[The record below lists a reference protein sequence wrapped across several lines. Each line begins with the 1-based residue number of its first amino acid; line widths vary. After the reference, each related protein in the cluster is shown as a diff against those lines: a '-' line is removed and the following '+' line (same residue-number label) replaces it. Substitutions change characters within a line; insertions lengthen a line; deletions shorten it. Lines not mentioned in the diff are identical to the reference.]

1 MTEHSPKQTG
11 QVLPLRRGAADGVPR
26 IDPRTP
32 ARALA
37 ALVEQEGQEAPKAV
51 YRAFDEYN
59 REHFDGR
66 LGQSMLLIT
75 QPASPRTLGD
85 YVPRDAHGIP
95 SRIRI
100 APKCEAVCLAYVLD
114 VVLHEMVHAWQHEVL
129 DNLEQGY
136 EGHGPRFAEKC
147 NEIGAKFG
155 LAEVAPKGRR
165 GKAKAAH
172 WPMCVRPE
180 GYYGPNDPRKRCDD
194 EEEDAA
200 GRAKP
205 EPGSAAEMTS
215 VLVEGLDKLDLVF
228 FRAVAGAKGLPVAA
242 VLRELVIEEARKIA
256 QTGSKSLGAVLDE
269 YEKLRAAGAGKEE
282 S

>member
-1 MTEHSPKQTG
+1 M
-11 QVLPLRRGAADGVPR
+11 RRGAAEGVPR

-51 YRAFDEYN
+51 YRAFEEYN
-59 REHFDGR
+59 RAHFDGR

-100 APKCEAVCLAYVLD
+100 APKCETICLAYVLD

-180 GYYGPNDPRKRCDD
+180 GFYGPNDPRKQCAD
-194 EEEDAA
+194 EEEQDAA

-205 EPGSAAEMTS
+205 EAGSAIEMTS
-215 VLVEGLDKLDLVF
+215 VLVEGLDRWDLAF
-228 FRAVAGAKGLPVAA
+228 FRVVAGAKGLPVAD
-242 VLRELVIEEARKIA
+242 VLRELAIGEARRMA
-256 QTGSKSLGAVLDE
+256 QTGSTPVGAALAA
-269 YEKLRAAGAGKEE
+269 YGKLRAAAAGKEDT
-282 S
+282 